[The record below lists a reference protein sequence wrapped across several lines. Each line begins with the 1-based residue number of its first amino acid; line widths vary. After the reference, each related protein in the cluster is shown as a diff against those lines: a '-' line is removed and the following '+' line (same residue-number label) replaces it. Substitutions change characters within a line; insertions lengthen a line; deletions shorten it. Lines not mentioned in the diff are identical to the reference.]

1 MLPIILS
8 PMVLSSIAALIA
20 AVATVLQEQRRRT

>member
-1 MLPIILS
+1 MHPIILS

-20 AVATVLQEQRRRT
+20 AIATVLQEQKSRA